1 MTKVKNS
8 DIELNN
14 DEFTCLVMRECATR
28 YWSGESDKR
37 HQAVCR
43 FCAGIL
49 FASSDL
55 ARWGMELDDDGRPVP
70 KKGVDIVTPMDYHET
85 HDKEPEPPAPQPRL
99 SGPLRRLLRRIR
111 RDRM

>member
-1 MTKVKNS
+1 MKVQNS

-55 ARWGMELDDDGRPVP
+55 ARWGMELDDNGRPVP
-70 KKGVDIVTPMDYHET
+70 KEGVDIVTPPPYTEQ
-85 HDKEPEPPAPQPRL
+85 HDNEPQPHAHRPRL
-99 SGPLRRLLRRIR
+99 SAAVRSLFSRLRNDRL
-111 RDRM
+111 

>member
-1 MTKVKNS
+1 MKVQNS

-14 DEFTCLVMRECATR
+14 DEFTCPVMRECATR

-49 FASSDL
+49 FASADL
-55 ARWGMELDDDGRPVP
+55 ARWGMELDDNGRPVP
-70 KKGVDIVTPMDYHET
+70 KKGVDIVTP
-85 HDKEPEPPAPQPRL
+85 PP
-99 SGPLRRLLRRIR
+99 
-111 RDRM
+111 